1 MGGDNAPMRL
11 PARLEVLRERDFRL
25 VFGAQIVS
33 LFGDGIIPVALAF
46 AVLDLTGS
54 ATDLGLVLAARMVPL
69 VGCLL
74 AGGVVAD
81 RLSRRRVMITADVVR
96 LCSQALLGVLL
107 VTGEAQLWQLIV
119 LQAVLGAA
127 TGFFNPASSGLL
139 PLVVSAV
146 RLQEANALRG
156 LALAAGGVAGPVV
169 AGILVATIG
178 AGEALLAD
186 AVTYAVSAVLL
197 SRARVTEPAR
207 APGGER
213 ASFVHDLKGGW
224 HEVTTRTWVWTIIL
238 SASVFNMLS
247 ASFYVLGPV
256 VSRDDLGG
264 AGAWA
269 AILAGY
275 GIGQVAGAITALH
288 IRPARPLL
296 VAVLVAELSAAPT
309 LLLALPA
316 STGAIAAAAVLG
328 GAGGMLFNTL
338 WETTLQRNVPI
349 EVLSRVSAYDW
360 FGSLTLAPIGFA
372 IVGPLSDAIGVS
384 ATLAATA
391 AIDIAVVSA
400 LLLVRDVRTIRGLD
414 TTAART

>member
-11 PARLEVLRERDFRL
+11 PARLDVLRERDFRL

-81 RLSRRRVMITADVVR
+81 RLSRRRVMIAADVVR

-186 AVTYAVSAVLL
+186 AVTYAVSALLL

-207 APGGER
+207 APGGAR
-213 ASFVHDLKGGW
+213 ASFLNDLKGGW
-224 HEVTTRTWVWTIIL
+224 HEVTARTWVWTIIL

-288 IRPARPLL
+288 VRPARPLL

-349 EVLSRVSAYDW
+349 DVLSRVSAYDW

-372 IVGPLSDAIGVS
+372 VVGPLSDAIGVS

>member
-1 MGGDNAPMRL
+1 MGRKNALMRL
-11 PARLEVLRERDFRL
+11 PARLEVLRERNFRR
-25 VFGAQIVS
+25 VFGAQVVS

-54 ATDLGLVLAARMVPL
+54 ATDLGLVLAARTVPL

-74 AGGVVAD
+74 LGGVVAD
-81 RLSRRRVMITADVVR
+81 RISRRRVMITADVVR
-96 LCSQALLGVLL
+96 LISQALLGVLL
-107 VTGEAQLWQLIV
+107 VTGAANLWQLLV

-139 PLVVSAV
+139 PMVVSAE

-186 AVTYAVSAVLL
+186 AATYAVSALL
-197 SRARVTEPAR
+197 LAWTRVREPAR
-207 APGGER
+207 PAGER
-213 ASFVHDLKGGW
+213 RAFVHDLRDGW
-224 HEVTTRTWVWTIIL
+224 SEVTSRTWVWTIIL
-238 SASVFNMLS
+238 AASVFNMLS

-256 VSRDDLGG
+256 VARDDLGG

-275 GIGQVAGAITALH
+275 GIGQVAGAVTALH
-288 IRPARPLL
+288 VRPARPLL
-296 VAVLVAELSAAPT
+296 LAVLVGELSAVPS

-316 STGAIAAAAVLG
+316 PTAAIAIAAMLG
-328 GAGGMLFNTL
+328 GGGGMLFNTL
-338 WETTLQRNVPI
+338 WETTLQRNVPLG
-349 EVLSRVSAYDW
+349 VLSRVSAYDW
-360 FGSLTLAPIGFA
+360 FGSLTLAPVGFA
-372 IVGPLSDAIGVS
+372 IVGPLSAAIGVS
-384 ATLAATA
+384 TMLWLTA
-391 AIDIAVVSA
+391 ALDLACVSA
-400 LLLVRDVRTIRGLD
+400 LLLVRDVRRIGAPAP
-414 TTAART
+414 AASAG

>member
-1 MGGDNAPMRL
+1 MRW
-11 PARLEVLRERDFRL
+11 PARLDVLRERDFRL
-25 VFGAQIVS
+25 VFGSQVVS

-74 AGGVVAD
+74 LGGVVAD

-96 LCSQALLGVLL
+96 LVSQALLGVLL
-107 VTGEAQLWQLIV
+107 VTGEAQLWQLIA

-139 PLVVSAV
+139 PMVVSPE

-156 LALAAGGVAGPVV
+156 LALAAGGVAGPIV
-169 AGILVATIG
+169 AGVLVATIG
-178 AGEALLAD
+178 AGDALLAD
-186 AVTYAVSAVLL
+186 AATYAASALLL
-197 SRARVTEPAR
+197 SRARVTEPVRGDAQR
-207 APGGER
+207 P
-213 ASFVHDLKGGW
+213 SILHDLKGGW
-224 HEVTTRTWVWTIIL
+224 HEVTARTWVWTIVL
-238 SASVFNMLS
+238 AFSVVNALG

-256 VSRDDLGG
+256 VSRSDLGG

-275 GIGQVAGAITALH
+275 GIGQVAGAVTALH
-288 IRPARPLL
+288 IRPRRPLL
-296 VAVLVAELSAAPT
+296 VGVLVAELAAAPT

-316 STGAIAAAAVLG
+316 STGVIAVAAVLG

-349 EVLSRVSAYDW
+349 EALSRVSAYDW

-384 ATLAATA
+384 TTLWATA
-391 AIDIAVVSA
+391 VIDVACVSA
-400 LLLVRDVRTIRGLD
+400 LLLVRDVRTIGGLD
-414 TTAART
+414 TAAPQT

>member
-1 MGGDNAPMRL
+1 MRL

-25 VFGAQIVS
+25 VFGAQVVS

-74 AGGVVAD
+74 LGGVVAD
-81 RLSRRRVMITADVVR
+81 RLSRRRLMITADVVR
-96 LCSQALLGVLL
+96 LGSQALLGVLL
-107 VTGEAQLWQLIV
+107 VSGDAQLWQLIV

-139 PLVVSAV
+139 PMVVSTE

-178 AGEALLAD
+178 SGEALLAD
-186 AVTYAVSAVLL
+186 AATYAVSALL
-197 SRARVTEPAR
+197 LARARVTEPVR
-207 APGGER
+207 GEAER
-213 ASFVHDLKGGW
+213 PSYAHDLRAGW
-224 HEVTTRTWVWTIIL
+224 REVTARTWVWTIIL
-238 SASVFNMLS
+238 AFSVVNMLG

-256 VSRDDLGG
+256 VSRGDLGG

-288 IRPARPLL
+288 VRPARPLL
-296 VAVLVAELSAAPT
+296 LGVLVAELGAGPT
-309 LLLALPA
+309 LLLAVPA
-316 STGAIAAAAVLG
+316 STAVIALAAVLAG
-328 GAGGMLFNTL
+328 MGAMLFNTL

-360 FGSLTLAPIGFA
+360 FGSLTLAPVGFA

-384 ATLAATA
+384 ATLWGTA
-391 AIDIAVVSA
+391 AIEIACISA
-400 LLLVRDVRTIRGLD
+400 VLMVREVRTIGDRRPLSALSA
-414 TTAART
+414 TSS